1 MEDIHELEYL
11 RDGKTERTAGDQSRK
26 KIYRLVHTSMGTEWL
41 CVPSLVLVECVHA
54 ELLTYCQIQSTKLD
68 FNRSVRLSLIEPIT

>member
-1 MEDIHELEYL
+1 MIKEMVKGEKEKMLERNLYIHN
-11 RDGKTERTAGDQSRK
+11 KTAGDQSRQ
-26 KIYRLVHTSMGTEWL
+26 KIYRLVHASMGTEQL

-68 FNRSVRLSLIEPIT
+68 FNRRA